1 MTWTGVDLGKV
12 YTQICELSDDGQ
24 IWELR
29 IPTTRAR
36 LLEIFRRRTS
46 GRRSVRKLRRA
57 LPSGRVDA

>member
-36 LLEIFRRRTS
+36 LLETFRRRTP
-46 GRRSVRKLRRA
+46 GRLLLEASTESEWVARHL
-57 LPSGRVDA
+57 